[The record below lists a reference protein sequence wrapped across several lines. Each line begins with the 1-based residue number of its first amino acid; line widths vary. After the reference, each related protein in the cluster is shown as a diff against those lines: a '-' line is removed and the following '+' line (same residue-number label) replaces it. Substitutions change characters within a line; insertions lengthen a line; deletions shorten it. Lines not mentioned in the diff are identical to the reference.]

1 MQLCEDNGFLYYD
14 TDKDGVYIECL
25 SCNKYANNKNKLKIY
40 LNSDKFN
47 LRYNV
52 MTHCRSADHL
62 TAIDTNQ
69 TLITQFITVQR
80 ISRQKRV
87 DFDNETMAG

>member
-1 MQLCEDNGFLYYD
+1 
-14 TDKDGVYIECL
+14 
-25 SCNKYANNKNKLKIY
+25 
-40 LNSDKFN
+40 
-47 LRYNV
+47 

-87 DFDNETMAG
+87 DFDNETMAGQLL